1 MAASPSP
8 SDRAAEALG
17 RTALQDA
24 EGTRR
29 VDLDVT
35 GMTCASCV
43 GRVER
48 KLGKIEGVE
57 ASVNLPLER
66 ATVTVPAGVSDQDLL
81 DAVAKAGYTAAVRPD
96 PRARPARRDRHDDG
110 GTGHAA
116 DHAGH
121 SDHRGHEATG
131 AEHGEHEG
139 HEDHMS
145 HGPSADVI
153 KPRLI
158 VAAIL
163 TVPLVLISMVPALQ
177 FPHWGWVALAL
188 SAPVALWC
196 AWPFHSAAFRAAR
209 HGSSTMD
216 SLVSVG
222 VLVAWTY
229 SAVELVL
236 EPGMTAHVGGT
247 MAEMMHHS
255 LYFETAAV
263 ITTFLLLG
271 RWLEARAKREAG
283 RALRSLLDLGAAQ
296 ATVLPHW
303 DAQTPDASAS
313 AAATPA
319 AAVSGDL
326 SGVEAASTSDKS
338 PQTHHDG
345 GADALT
351 ERVIPAEELE
361 PGDVVVIRPGEKV
374 PTDAVV
380 LEGTSAVDASLLTG
394 ESVPVEVGPGDEI
407 TGATVNTS
415 GRLIARATRT
425 GADTTL
431 AQMGRLV
438 SDAQTG
444 KARVARLADRISAVF
459 VPIVLVLAVL
469 TFVVWMLV
477 TGGDVAPALR
487 AGVAVLVIA
496 CPCALGLATPVGLL
510 AGTGR
515 ASQLGILIGG
525 PEVLEDTRTVDT
537 IVLDKT
543 GTVTEGRMALS
554 DVHAFTDQA
563 ASARETGASAPDDA
577 ALTEDRILALAA
589 AVEAGSE
596 HPIAR
601 AIVTGARERGLTV
614 PRVAD
619 FASTAGGGVTGTV
632 ALPDAGPVRV
642 AVGRGDLVGEPTP
655 SQQAEFDAAEQA
667 GATAVWVAIDG
678 RVAGVLSVKD
688 TVKPSSA
695 AAIARLKGL
704 GLRPLLVTGDNAAV
718 AAQVAAAVGI
728 PAEDVVA
735 GVRPEDKVDV
745 VTRLQSEG
753 RVVAMVGDGVNDAPA
768 LAAADMGIAMGSG
781 TDVAREAAQITVMG
795 DDLDQVVQALDLSR
809 RTLGIIRMNLFWAF
823 AYNVLGIP
831 VAALGLLNPMIAGG
845 AMAASSVLVVLNSL
859 RLTRY
864 AR

>member
-1 MAASPSP
+1 MAASPSSNP
-8 SDRAAEALG
+8 AGAE
-17 RTALQDA
+17 TAD
-24 EGTRR
+24 TRR

-48 KLGKIEGVE
+48 KLGRIEGVE

-66 ATVTVPAGVSDQDLL
+66 AAVTVPAGVSDAQLIE
-81 DAVAKAGYTAAVRPD
+81 AVEKAGYRATVRQDHHAPHHRPGPTA
-96 PRARPARRDRHDDG
+96 
-110 GTGHAA
+110 GHPGPAA
-116 DHAGH
+116 DHDAL
-121 SDHRGHEATG
+121 T
-131 AEHGEHEG
+131 HG
-139 HEDHMS
+139 DHMDPADHMA
-145 HGPSADVI
+145 HGPGVDVLR
-153 KPRLI
+153 PRLI
-158 VAAIL
+158 VAALL
-163 TVPLVLISMVPALQ
+163 TLPVVLLSMVPALQ
-177 FPHWGWVALAL
+177 FPHWGWAALVL

-196 AWPFHSAAFRAAR
+196 AWPFHTAAFRAAR
-209 HGSSTMD
+209 HGGSTMD
-216 SLVSVG
+216 TLVSVG
-222 VLVAWTY
+222 VLVAWGY
-229 SAVELVL
+229 SAVELAL
-236 EPGMTAHVGGT
+236 DPGMTAHVGGT
-247 MAEMMHHS
+247 MAGMMHHS

-296 ATVLPHW
+296 ATLLPDW
-303 DAQTPDASAS
+303 GTAPDAR
-313 AAATPA
+313 
-319 AAVSGDL
+319 
-326 SGVEAASTSDKS
+326 
-338 PQTHHDG
+338 
-345 GADALT
+345 ADPWG
-351 ERVIPAEELE
+351 ERVVAAERLV
-361 PGDVVVIRPGEKV
+361 PGDVVLIRPGEKV

-380 LEGTSAVDASLLTG
+380 LEGHSGVDASLLTG
-394 ESVPVEVGPGDEI
+394 ESVPVEVGPGDEL

-431 AQMGRLV
+431 ARMGRLV
-438 SDAQTG
+438 SEAQTG
-444 KARVARLADRISAVF
+444 KARIARLADRISAVF
-459 VPIVLVLAVL
+459 VPIVLVIAVL
-469 TFVVWMLV
+469 TFAVWLLV

-515 ASQLGILIGG
+515 ASQLGILIRG

-554 DVHAFTDQA
+554 DVLVLDPASVEATGDDGA
-563 ASARETGASAPDDA
+563 AA
-577 ALTEDRILALAA
+577 ALLTLAA

-601 AIVTGARERGLTV
+601 AIVAGARERGLPV
-614 PRVAD
+614 PRVTD

-632 ALPDAGPVRV
+632 TPDDAGPVRV
-642 AVGRGDLVGEPTP
+642 AVGRGDLVGEP
-655 SQQAEFDAAEQA
+655 SAAQRARFDAAEQA
-667 GATAVWVAIDG
+667 GATAVWVTVDG
-678 RVAGVLSVKD
+678 RVAGVLSVRD
-688 TVKPSSA
+688 TVRPTSA
-695 AAIARLKGL
+695 DAIARLKEL

-718 AAQVAAAVGI
+718 ASQVGAAVGI
-728 PAEDVVA
+728 APEDVIA

-745 VTRLQSEG
+745 VRRLQGEG
-753 RVVAMVGDGVNDAPA
+753 AVVAMVGDGVNDAPA

-781 TDVAREAAQITVMG
+781 TDVAREAAQITVLG
-795 DDLDQVVQALDLSR
+795 DDLTQVVQALDLSR